1 MLKNIILPVFI
12 SFLSIC
18 LSAQVPDHEL
28 DVNQYPANNM
38 AETKREAAFAA
49 FFEEANVSNLHIYAP
64 QTAEVPYDFYYKG
77 EELPRGFFGLFN
89 PDWRSE
95 MPKDFKAYAVSA
107 IRGNSKP
114 YYIMRF
120 AGKDMD
126 PTIALF
132 EINGDKLDH
141 LATLASF
148 WCADRYCYQRD
159 SWIQDVDGDARLDII
174 TKVRMTDKRRS
185 KETVEEH
192 HTIYKQLKDGTL
204 VPTTRMDVDINDYFM
219 HPHPDKRQAVP
230 DRR

>member
-1 MLKNIILPVFI
+1 MLKNSFFLIFTF
-12 SFLSIC
+12 FLSIS

-28 DVNQYPANNM
+28 DVNQYPANNK

-49 FFEEANVSNLHIYAP
+49 FFEEANVSNLHVYAP
-64 QTAEVPYDFYYKG
+64 QSAEVPYDYYYLG
-77 EELPRGFFGLFN
+77 RELPRGFFGLFN
-89 PDWRSE
+89 PEWRSDL
-95 MPKDFKAYAVSA
+95 PKDFKVYAVSA
-107 IRGNSKP
+107 IRGDSKP

-120 AGKDMD
+120 AGQGMD

-132 EINGDKLDH
+132 EINGEQLDR

-148 WCADRYCYQRD
+148 WCTDGYCYQRD

-185 KETVEEH
+185 KEVIEEH
-192 HTIYKQLKDGTL
+192 HTIFKQLQDGTL
-204 VPTTRMDVDINDYFM
+204 VPTSRLDVDINDYFM